1 MKSYDHN
8 KIEKKWQKEWEKK
21 GLYKTPDT
29 VKGKDNFN
37 LLVEFPYPSG
47 NLHVGHW
54 YAFALPDILARAMR
68 MQGKNVLYPIGFD
81 AFGLPAENAAIKNKL
96 NPRKWTEGNIK
107 YMKEQIRSMGTSF
120 DWSREVQTIDPG
132 YYKWTQW
139 MFLQFYKNGL
149 VYRKETAVNWCPKDK
164 TVLANEQ
171 VVDGKC
177 ERCDSEVIQKQ
188 MLQWNIKITDYAD
201 RLIDDLEP
209 LDWPKEIKES
219 QKNWIGRSEG
229 AEIDF
234 PLIFAN
240 DKKYKFVMLHGYKS
254 KGESPRWKWLKSEL
268 EKFGHEVVIPTLP
281 NTEHPKENEQVA
293 AALNATTYDENTVL
307 VGHSLGGL
315 VAMKVAERLNNKIA
329 RLVIVASA
337 MNPAYPGYVERPFR
351 KDFDW
356 DIDVEKIK
364 AIAPNR
370 VVLSDV
376 QEITRAPY
384 LKDLAKQLDAQLVE
398 TKAVKEHFMAD
409 KEPDMLMWLRP
420 TIRVFTTRAD
430 TLFGATYLVLAPE
443 HPWIMLA
450 LDEKHNVLS
459 NKSEVK
465 TYVEAAKK
473 KTELERQ
480 TNQKE
485 KTGVEL
491 KGIKAINPAT
501 GKEIPVYVA
510 DYVLGHYGTGAV
522 MGVPAHDERD
532 NEFANKYGIAIVET
546 LEPVVVVTKG
556 GDAIK
561 AGQPFTDR
569 NSILAIVKHWSEEK
583 YLAVKYL
590 PTDVKGFV
598 SGGIEQNEDAVAAGK
613 REIREETGYVH
624 AKFIR
629 KLGSTIH
636 CKYFSDNYQKNMLV
650 HFAPLL
656 FELEDDTRGD
666 VEPHE
671 ASRHEVTWM
680 TEKEMDTFINR
691 EDMRIAWQRANGS
704 SFYGGDGIL
713 ANSGPFDGMTTEKGE
728 KAIAQKFGSAKKTYK
743 LRDWIVSRQRYW
755 GVPIPMIHCPKC
767 GAVPVPDKELPV
779 KLPEVKDYL
788 PEGSGKSPLA
798 KAKKWVQVKCPQC
811 KGKAER
817 ETDTLDTFVDSSW
830 YFLRYT
836 DPKNKKKF
844 ADAKKM
850 QNWMPVDLYSGGAEH
865 TTMHLLYSRFWHKAL
880 FDLGLVKDAEPYK
893 RRMNRSIILGPDG
906 QKMSKSHGNVI
917 DPDEV
922 VARLGADT
930 VRMYLAFIGPYNE
943 VSNYPWNPDGVVGV
957 RRFLERIV
965 RATEFVQDDA
975 SELLTTEL
983 QHTIKKVGND
993 VKALKFNT
1001 AISQLM
1007 IFLNL
1012 LEKTKHIGRTQWA
1025 TLLLLLAPFAP
1036 HLAEELWSVAGHDTS
1051 IHLEPWPSYDE
1062 KLLLE
1067 KEMPIAIQINGKTR
1081 GEVFVASDA
1090 TKETVEAAAREAVA
1104 ARLEGKK
1111 ILRTIVVPGRLVN
1124 FVVEE

>member
-1 MKSYDHN
+1 MK
-8 KIEKKWQKEWEKK
+8 
-21 GLYKTPDT
+21 G
-29 VKGKDNFN
+29 
-37 LLVEFPYPSG
+37 
-47 NLHVGHW
+47 
-54 YAFALPDILARAMR
+54 
-68 MQGKNVLYPIGFD
+68 
-81 AFGLPAENAAIKNKL
+81 
-96 NPRKWTEGNIK
+96 
-107 YMKEQIRSMGTSF
+107 QIRSMVTSF
-120 DWSREVQTIDPG
+120 DWSREVVTCDPA

-139 MFLQFYKNGL
+139 LFLRLFKAGL

-177 ERCDSEVIQKQ
+177 ERCDAEVVQKQ

-443 HPWIMLA
+443 PPWIMLA

-598 SGGIEQNEDAVAAGK
+598 SD
-613 REIREETGYVH
+613 
-624 AKFIR
+624 R
-629 KLGSTIH
+629 KST
-636 CKYFSDNYQKNMLV
+636 
-650 HFAPLL
+650 
-656 FELEDDTRGD
+656 
-666 VEPHE
+666 
-671 ASRHEVTWM
+671 
-680 TEKEMDTFINR
+680 
-691 EDMRIAWQRANGS
+691 
-704 SFYGGDGIL
+704 
-713 ANSGPFDGMTTEKGE
+713 
-728 KAIAQKFGSAKKTYK
+728 
-743 LRDWIVSRQRYW
+743 
-755 GVPIPMIHCPKC
+755 
-767 GAVPVPDKELPV
+767 
-779 KLPEVKDYL
+779 
-788 PEGSGKSPLA
+788 
-798 KAKKWVQVKCPQC
+798 
-811 KGKAER
+811 
-817 ETDTLDTFVDSSW
+817 
-830 YFLRYT
+830 
-836 DPKNKKKF
+836 
-844 ADAKKM
+844 
-850 QNWMPVDLYSGGAEH
+850 
-865 TTMHLLYSRFWHKAL
+865 
-880 FDLGLVKDAEPYK
+880 
-893 RRMNRSIILGPDG
+893 
-906 QKMSKSHGNVI
+906 
-917 DPDEV
+917 
-922 VARLGADT
+922 
-930 VRMYLAFIGPYNE
+930 
-943 VSNYPWNPDGVVGV
+943 
-957 RRFLERIV
+957 
-965 RATEFVQDDA
+965 
-975 SELLTTEL
+975 
-983 QHTIKKVGND
+983 
-993 VKALKFNT
+993 
-1001 AISQLM
+1001 
-1007 IFLNL
+1007 
-1012 LEKTKHIGRTQWA
+1012 
-1025 TLLLLLAPFAP
+1025 
-1036 HLAEELWSVAGHDTS
+1036 
-1051 IHLEPWPSYDE
+1051 
-1062 KLLLE
+1062 
-1067 KEMPIAIQINGKTR
+1067 
-1081 GEVFVASDA
+1081 
-1090 TKETVEAAAREAVA
+1090 
-1104 ARLEGKK
+1104 
-1111 ILRTIVVPGRLVN
+1111 
-1124 FVVEE
+1124 